1 MKNKRTMRKRIL
13 TITSMLVFLMFAIST
28 VVSAQVAS
36 GPSDSTTPPPTAAS
50 DVAKV
55 LCAGSNI
62 SMTAPQDAGGV
73 DFAKYHWYKID
84 ANGNK
89 QEVTAMT
96 GRTYTEVPT
105 QPGYYNYQVV
115 TENANGCTSPISD
128 VYKIYVLPPLSVTIT
143 SPTSSMC
150 GEAGNATLLTANPT
164 PATGFTLNYQW
175 TKNGTPISGATSSTY
190 NVTGETTPATITY
203 GVTVTY
209 ALNSSCPATNTKDI
223 VITPLPSKPTIAVN

>member
-1 MKNKRTMRKRIL
+1 MKKRFLATCSL
-13 TITSMLVFLMFAIST
+13 LVFLMLT
-28 VVSAQVAS
+28 VCTVASAQVTS
-36 GPSDSTTPPPTAAS
+36 GPSDSSTPPPTAAT

-62 SMTAPQDAGGV
+62 SLTAPQDNGA

-84 ANGNK
+84 ASGNK

-96 GRTYTEVPT
+96 GRTYTEAST
-105 QPGYYNYQVV
+105 TAGYYNYQVV

-143 SPTSSMC
+143 SPTNSMC
-150 GEAGNATLLTANPT
+150 GVATNETLLTANPT
-164 PATGFTLNYQW
+164 PATGYTLNYQW
-175 TKNGTPISGATSSTY
+175 TKNGVDITGANASTY

-203 GVTVTY
+203 GVKVTY
-209 ALNSSCPATNTKDI
+209 ALNNTCPATNTKDI
-223 VITPLPSKPTIAVN
+223 VITPLPSKPTIAAN